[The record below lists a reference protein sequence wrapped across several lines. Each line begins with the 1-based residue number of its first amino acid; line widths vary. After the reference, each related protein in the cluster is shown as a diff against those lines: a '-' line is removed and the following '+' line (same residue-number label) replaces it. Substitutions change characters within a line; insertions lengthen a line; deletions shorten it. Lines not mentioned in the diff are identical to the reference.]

1 MGKLVN
7 FRVKVLMTTV
17 TNFGTG
23 EYSLT
28 VPFAPV
34 ANYAFRDGGL
44 HDGASH
50 YSIMLD
56 VDPSNTTGRM
66 YYNTSNGQDA
76 RFDHNSP
83 KELSTTDFFYISG
96 TYECE

>member
-1 MGKLVN
+1 
-7 FRVKVLMTTV
+7 MTTV

-23 EYSLT
+23 DYSLT
-28 VPFAPV
+28 VPFAPA

-44 HDGASH
+44 HDGTGH

-66 YYNTSNGQDA
+66 YYNASNGQDA